1 MELLDKI
8 NKFGEIDKKI
18 IDKISFQ
25 EFDCNLINKFYL
37 SNINDLYFIFDEI
50 DLKIINY
57 LKSENS
63 LFLNDITLDQIENRF
78 RKYIKIGIIKKNNTN
93 NNATKKRSF
102 LLIKKNIINSNLS
115 NKIGNIFKVLL
126 NNYFFLLIIFYF
138 LFIFFYFIKN
148 YSILIKYFN
157 KADFLPI
164 YLLIPLIYLGMLFHE
179 IGHCSALVK
188 FGQKTNGIGIGIY
201 YYYLVFY
208 SNLNNA
214 WLLKRKERILVN
226 LSGFIFQFYYF
237 IFINIIFLI
246 FFKSILVKLY
256 LLIIIEIIGMIFNFN
271 PFLKFD
277 GYWVLADSLGIPN
290 LSNYQFLFI
299 KYFAYDIRNIFTKKT
314 KQFEYCNTLISMFK
328 KNIRVPFIFYSI
340 FSNIFMAYFY
350 FFIFYRII
358 YLIDDYAYDTIK
370 YFEKLFLYKKFYF
383 NNSIIYELLFF
394 IFIFLM
400 IIRLVKK
407 LYYKIYKIKK
417 ES

>member
-8 NKFGEIDKKI
+8 HKFGEIDKKV
-18 IDKISFQ
+18 IDNISFQ

-37 SNINDLYFIFDEI
+37 SNIDNSYFIFDET
-50 DLKIINY
+50 DLKIISY

-78 RKYIKIGIIKKNNTN
+78 KKYIKIGIIKINNTN
-93 NNATKKRSF
+93 NNGAKKSSF
-102 LLIKKNIINSNLS
+102 LLLKKNIINSNLS
-115 NKIGNIFKVLL
+115 NKIGNVFKVLL
-126 NNYFFLLIIFYF
+126 NSYFFLLIISYF

-148 YSILIKYFN
+148 YSILIKYYS

-188 FGQKTNGIGIGIY
+188 FGQKTKGIGIGIY

-208 SNLNNA
+208 SNLDNA

-246 FFKSILVKLY
+246 FFKSMLVKLY

-277 GYWVLADSLGIPN
+277 GYWVLSDSLGIPN
-290 LSNYQFLFI
+290 LSNYQILLI
-299 KYFAYDIRNIFTKKT
+299 KYFAYDVKKIFTKKT
-314 KQFEYCNTLISMFK
+314 KQFEYCNTLIHMLK
-328 KNIRVPFIFYSI
+328 KNIRAPFIFYSI
-340 FSNIFMAYFY
+340 FSNIFMGYFY
-350 FFIFYRII
+350 FFIFHKII
-358 YLIDDYAYDTIK
+358 HFIDDYTYDIIK
-370 YFEKLFLYKKFYF
+370 YLENLFLYKKFYF
-383 NNSIIYELLFF
+383 NNSIVYELLFL

-407 LYYKIYKIKK
+407 LYYKIYKRKK
-417 ES
+417 EG